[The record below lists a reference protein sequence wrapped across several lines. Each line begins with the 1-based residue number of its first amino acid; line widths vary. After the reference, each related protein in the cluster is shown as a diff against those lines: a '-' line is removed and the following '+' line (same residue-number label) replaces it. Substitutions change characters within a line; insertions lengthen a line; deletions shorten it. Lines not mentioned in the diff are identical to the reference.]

1 MEIEIFSSR
10 SAWFYNILVSLK
22 LFQWAYG
29 LAYRRI
35 SKLAPPGSRVL
46 EIGPGVGELL
56 KILDKGGYAAVGL
69 DISPPMLK
77 YAQRRAPGV
86 SVAGASF
93 KAPLRDGA
101 FDAAVALFTLHHWG
115 DHEPSVHEIW
125 RLLKP
130 GGYFIAVEVDLHRM
144 HLVGSHG
151 CTEECMKRV
160 LGMKFAVTIERPF
173 PLLVA
178 VARKTQ

>member
-1 MEIEIFSSR
+1 MEIEIFDKR
-10 SAWFYNILVSLK
+10 SAWFYNILVTLR
-22 LFQWAYG
+22 LFHWAYG
-29 LAYRRI
+29 LAYRTI
-35 SKLAPPGSRVL
+35 SKITPPGSRIL

-56 KILDKGGYAAVGL
+56 RILDKGGYGAVGL

-77 YAQRRAPGV
+77 YAQRRAPGL

-93 KAPLRDGA
+93 KAPLRDSA
-101 FDAAVALFTLHHWG
+101 FDVAVALFTLHHWG
-115 DHEPSVHEIW
+115 DHESSVNEVW

-130 GGYFIAVEVDLHRM
+130 GGYFIAVEVDLRRM
-144 HLVGSHG
+144 PLVGSHG
-151 CTEECMKRV
+151 CTEECIKRV
-160 LGMKFAVTIERPF
+160 LGANFAVVIERRF